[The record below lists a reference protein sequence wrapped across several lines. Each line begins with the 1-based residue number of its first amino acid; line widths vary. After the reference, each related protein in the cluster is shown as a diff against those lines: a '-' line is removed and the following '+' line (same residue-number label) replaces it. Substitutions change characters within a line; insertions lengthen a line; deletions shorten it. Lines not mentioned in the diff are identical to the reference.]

1 MRLRSACERL
11 CFPVLNYKLRLR
23 YLKALI
29 SLLANQR
36 DVGQIRAKYRDLV
49 GVDYASSAKLFLGPR
64 HGSGPDEGT
73 EGRDLNPFSSSI
85 PGETVFTPNWPSI
98 TPGPLLLTSPVTA
111 SIASEPSV
119 VAKSFEL
126 TSRVCGG

>member
-1 MRLRSACERL
+1 
-11 CFPVLNYKLRLR
+11 VLNYKLRLR